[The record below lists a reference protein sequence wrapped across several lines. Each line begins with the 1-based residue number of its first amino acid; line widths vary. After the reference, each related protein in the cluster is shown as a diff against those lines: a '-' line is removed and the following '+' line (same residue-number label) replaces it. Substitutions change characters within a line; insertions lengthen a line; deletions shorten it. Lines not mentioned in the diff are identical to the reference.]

1 MSAQF
6 LLGPAGSGKTFRCV
20 QAVRAE
26 LLRSPDGPPLIFL
39 APKQATFQLERQLL
53 SGSDAGSGEQAGRDG
68 CLGGYTRL
76 HILSFERLAAF
87 ILARLGIVLP
97 DTLTDEGRVMVLRA
111 LLARHHAELKVFR
124 ATARLTGFATQL
136 AGLLQE
142 LQRSGASA
150 AALDRLAAKVS
161 VRGQLPDKLHD
172 LALMWSRYEAW
183 LQARREGG
191 GNLEDASR
199 LLDLAAS
206 GLKEKSAAGLSLSLG
221 GLWMDGFAEMT
232 PQEVDLLSALVPHCT
247 EATLAFCLDGEPRVD
262 ASWLSPWTVVGKT
275 FLKCRAGV
283 AHALKVE
290 PKVEVLSRDL
300 CKGRFSAAPELLQ
313 LERAWVGGV
322 GSNNPDASN
331 ASPAVRLVA
340 CPNKEAEAILAA
352 RAIRHHVLA
361 GGRYRECAILVR
373 SLDGYHELLRRVLR
387 QYEIPFFLDRRE
399 PVAHHPLAELTRY
412 ALRTVAFDWR
422 QEDWFGALKS
432 GLAGV
437 ADGEV
442 DWLDNEALKRGWE
455 GQVWREPL
463 VIAEDITLAQRLEE
477 LRERAVG
484 PFLRLAEAVAAARF
498 RPDGR
503 ALAEAISQLWRNLG
517 VEERLEAWGE
527 SAQRLGLANVA
538 HGTVLAQMQDWA
550 ANLERAFADV
560 PLSLRDWLPILE
572 AGFAGMTVGVIPPSL
587 DQVLVGSIDRSRNPD
602 LQKTFVLGVNE
613 GVFPAPPQPAVLLTD
628 SDRLELE
635 AHGMVLGARV
645 RHQLGHERY
654 FGYIAFTRARRQLTV
669 TWAEADEAGV
679 PGNPS
684 SFVGAIRAAVPS
696 AVIETYTEPDWSGA
710 CHGSEL
716 AGHVIHPERC
726 VPELQALAQL
736 PEFAAMIERQRRSTQ
751 ALSRSNLGSETAKR
765 LYGNELRTSVSALED
780 FAACPF
786 RFLAA
791 RGLRAEERVEFVV
804 DSRQRGS
811 FQHEVLQKFHE
822 HVRSQGRQWRDVAPQ
837 EARLLIRT
845 IGGKCAQEFQNGLLQ
860 ADETRRFAATTMIA
874 NLEELMATLVAWAG
888 NYAFNPAEVEVSFG
902 LEGAPLPGWTIS
914 LSDGRALKLRGRM
927 DRVDVCRLED
937 GSALVVICDYKSS
950 GRQMDD
956 AKIEAGI
963 ELQLLSYLAALA
975 QMPEARAWLGAG
987 QLTPA
992 GVFYVPL
999 RGKLSSTKLRT
1010 TEHGDSS
1017 AAFQHRGRFDGG
1029 SLRCF
1034 DIGGG
1039 ADGGQFKFA
1048 LKKDGSFA
1056 ARGNEALP
1064 PPGFPELVRA
1074 AEARLRT
1081 LGERIYQ
1088 GEAGVQPYRHK
1099 QQTAC
1104 DLCHYRAVCRFDPW
1118 TTNFRSLQRAEE
1130 GED

>member
-1 MSAQF
+1 M
-6 LLGPAGSGKTFRCV
+6 
-20 QAVRAE
+20 RAE

-53 SGSDAGSGEQAGRDG
+53 SGCD
-68 CLGGYTRL
+68 GGYLAGYIRL

-87 ILARLGIVLP
+87 VLARLGIMLP

-142 LQRSGASA
+142 LQRSAVSA
-150 AALDRLAAKVS
+150 ATLDRLAAKVS
-161 VRGQLPDKLHD
+161 LRGQLPDKLHD
-172 LALMWSRYEAW
+172 LALIWSQYEAW
-183 LQARREGG
+183 LQARRDGG
-191 GNLEDASR
+191 GKLDDASR
-199 LLDLAAS
+199 LLDLAAN
-206 GLKEKSAAGLSLSLG
+206 GLKERTAAGRSLSLG

-232 PQEVDLLSALVPHCT
+232 PQEVDLLSALVPHCSQ
-247 EATLAFCLDGEPRVD
+247 ATLAFCLDGEPRED

-275 FLKCRAGV
+275 FLKCQAGV

-290 PKVEVLSRDL
+290 PKVEVLPRDL
-300 CKGRFSAAPELLQ
+300 SNSRFSAAPELLQ
-313 LERAWVGGV
+313 LERAWVGGI
-322 GSNNPDASN
+322 GSIHPVTSVEAAS
-331 ASPAVRLVA
+331 AVRLVA

-352 RAIRHHVLA
+352 RAIRHHVLT

-373 SLDGYHELLRRVLR
+373 SLDGYHEVLRRVLR

-437 ADGEV
+437 ADAEV
-442 DWLDNEALKRGWE
+442 DWLENEALKRGWE

-463 VIAEDITLAQRLEE
+463 VITEDVGLAERLEA
-477 LRERAVG
+477 LRERAVR
-484 PFLRLAEAVAAARF
+484 PFLRLAEAIGAARF
-498 RPDGR
+498 RPDGS
-503 ALAEAISQLWRNLG
+503 ALAEAISQLWSDLG

-527 SAQRLGLANVA
+527 SAQQLGLANVA

-550 ANLERAFADV
+550 VNLERAFADV

-602 LQKTFVLGVNE
+602 LQRTFVLGVNE
-613 GVFPAPPQPAVLLTD
+613 SVFPAPPQPAVLLTD

-635 AHGMVLGARV
+635 AHGVVLGGRM
-645 RHQLGHERY
+645 RPQLGHERY
-654 FGYIAFTRARRQLTV
+654 FGYIAFTRARQQLTV
-669 TWAEADEAGV
+669 TWADADEAGV
-679 PGNPS
+679 TQNPS
-684 SFVGAIRAAVPS
+684 SFVSAIRAAVPS
-696 AVIETYTEPDWSGA
+696 AKLETYAEPDWSGA
-710 CHGSEL
+710 CHSSEL
-716 AGHVIHPERC
+716 AGYVILPERC
-726 VPELQALAQL
+726 APPLQALAQL
-736 PEFAAMIERQRRSTQ
+736 PEFAAMIERQRRSSE
-751 ALSRSNLGSETAKR
+751 ALSQSNLHSETAKR

-822 HVRSQGRQWRDVAPQ
+822 HVRSQGRQWRDVTPA
-837 EARLLIRT
+837 EARLLIRM
-845 IGGKCAQEFQNGLLQ
+845 IGAKCAQEFQNGLLQ

-902 LEGAPLPGWTIS
+902 LEGAPLPAWTIS

-927 DRVDVCRLED
+927 DRLDVCRLED

-950 GRQMDD
+950 GREMDD

-975 QMPEARAWLGAG
+975 QMPEARAWLGTG

-999 RGKLSSTKLRT
+999 RGKLSSAKLRT
-1010 TEHGDSS
+1010 TQNGDLS

-1034 DIGGG
+1034 DLRGGG
-1039 ADGGQFKFA
+1039 SGEQFKFA

-1056 ARGNEALP
+1056 TRGNEALP

-1104 DLCHYRAVCRFDPW
+1104 DLCHYSAVCRFDPW
-1118 TTNFRSLQRAEE
+1118 TTNFRSLRRAEE

>member
-1 MSAQF
+1 VSAHF

-20 QAVRAE
+20 QAIRAE
-26 LLRSPDGPPLIFL
+26 LLHSPDGPPLIFL
-39 APKQATFQLERQLL
+39 APKQATFQIERQLL
-53 SGSDAGSGEQAGRDG
+53 SSDAGQPER
-68 CLGGYTRL
+68 LTGYTRL

-87 ILARLGIVLP
+87 VHARLEMTLP

-150 AALDRLAAKVS
+150 TTLDRLAAKVS

-191 GNLEDASR
+191 GNLDDASR
-199 LLDLAAS
+199 LLDLAAI
-206 GLKEKSAAGLSLSLG
+206 GLKEKTAAGQTLSLG

-232 PQEVDLLSALVPHCT
+232 PQEVELLAALVPHCAQ
-247 EATLAFCLDGEPRVD
+247 ATLAFCLDGEPRKD
-262 ASWLSPWTVVGKT
+262 ASWLSPWTVVGET

-283 AHALKVE
+283 AHVLRAE
-290 PKVEVLSRDL
+290 PKIELLARDL
-300 CKGRFSAAPELLQ
+300 DKGRFSASPELLQ

-322 GSNNPDASN
+322 GPTNPAISADA
-331 ASPAVRLVA
+331 ASAVRLVA

-352 RAIRHHVLA
+352 RGIRHHVLA
-361 GGRYRECAILVR
+361 GGRYRECAVLVR

-432 GLAGV
+432 GLAD
-437 ADGEV
+437 ATDAEV
-442 DWLDNEALKRGWE
+442 DWLENEALKRGWE
-455 GQVWREPL
+455 GQVWRQPL
-463 VIAEDITLAQRLEE
+463 VLADDIALAQRLER
-477 LRERAVG
+477 LRERVVR

-498 RPDGR
+498 RPDGSG
-503 ALAEAISQLWRNLG
+503 LAEVISQLWSDLG
-517 VEERLEAWGE
+517 VEGRLEAWGE
-527 SAQRLGLANVA
+527 SAQRLGLASAV
-538 HGTVLAQMQDWA
+538 HGTVLAQMQDWVA
-550 ANLERAFADV
+550 SLERAFSDV
-560 PLSLRDWLPILE
+560 PLPLREWLPILE
-572 AGFAGMTVGVIPPSL
+572 AGFAGMTVGVVPPSL

-602 LQKTFVLGVNE
+602 LHKTFVLGVNE

-635 AHGMVLGARV
+635 AHGVVLGARM

-654 FGYIAFTRARRQLTV
+654 FGYIAFTRARQQLTV
-669 TWAEADEAGV
+669 TWAETDEAGV

-684 SFVGAIRAAVPS
+684 SFVGAIRAALPS
-696 AVIETYTEPDWSGA
+696 AMIETYAGSDWSGA
-710 CHGSEL
+710 CHSSEL
-716 AGHVIHPERC
+716 AGYVIDPERR
-726 VPELQALAQL
+726 VPELEALAQL
-736 PEFAAMIERQRRSTQ
+736 PEFAAVIERQQRFTS
-751 ALSRSNLGSETAKR
+751 ALNRSNLASETAKR

-786 RFLAA
+786 RFFAA

-822 HVRSQGRQWRDVAPQ
+822 HVRSQGRQWRDVTPQ
-837 EARLLIRT
+837 EARQLIRA
-845 IGGKCAQEFQNGLLQ
+845 IGGKCALEFQNGLLQ
-860 ADETRRFAATTMIA
+860 GDEMRRFAATTMIA
-874 NLEELMATLVAWAG
+874 NLEELMATLVAWSG

-902 LEGAPLPGWTIS
+902 LEGAPLPAWTIS
-914 LSDGRALKLRGRM
+914 LPDGRALKLRGRM
-927 DRVDVCRLED
+927 DRLDVCRLED

-950 GRQMDD
+950 AREMDD

-999 RGKLSSTKLRT
+999 RGKLNSAKMRT
-1010 TEHGDSS
+1010 TENGGSS

-1034 DIGGG
+1034 NVRG
-1039 ADGGQFKFA
+1039 DGNSGQFKFA

-1064 PPGFPELVRA
+1064 PPEFPELVRA

-1104 DLCHYRAVCRFDPW
+1104 DLCHFRAACRFDPW
-1118 TTNFRSLQRAEE
+1118 TTNFRSLQCAEE